1 MKIRIIIVLLAIN
14 MQNVSAQF
22 SKLLNRDQ
30 YMAQIQLVDEF
41 FDRFNNKEVRPDVSS
56 EITKDRKSNIL
67 LLFDLALFKSKKD
80 SLFGEAEKFAEKV
93 ISDSVIINYS
103 DTTWYAKA
111 ICRSSFKKQTVDF
124 TLYLKVEKRE
134 NGLFKWV
141 ISKAEGKV
149 LSLKSD
155 KKHKQQMLMPDDHET
170 NFMSLFRMT
179 DETSEFITDFTSSSF
194 DVDET
199 SVFLTLV
206 KMGLLKI
213 EYVKDLQ
220 FYFNQ
225 VPGYQFSIKYV
236 ERENMNA
243 GWLINSFKK
252 L

>member
-41 FDRFNNKEVRPDVSS
+41 FDRFNNKEVRRDVPS
-56 EITKDRKSNIL
+56 EITKERKSNIL

-103 DTTWYAKA
+103 DTAWYAKA
-111 ICRSSFKKQTVDF
+111 ICRSIFKKQTVDF
-124 TLYLKVEKRE
+124 SLYLKVERRE

-179 DETSEFITDFTSSSF
+179 DETSEYITDFTSSRF
-194 DVDET
+194 ELDQT
-199 SVFLTLV
+199 SVFLALV

-220 FYFNQ
+220 FFFNQ
-225 VPGYQFSIKYV
+225 VPGYQFSIKYI

-252 L
+252 Q